1 MGHFGRR
8 EAIKTKIMFNFLK
21 EHHDGHTDRELL
33 LNILE
38 NQHLIISQNF
48 KLMSA
53 ATDLQTLVDQLTAS
67 QTAMKAS
74 LDSIKSGV
82 ATIVAGVP
90 DGGMTADEVAALKT
104 SLTAALATEQ
114 ANASEASDDAA
125 AVSAAQPVAPAPAPA
140 TDGST
145 PAPDPSAAPA
155 S

>member
-53 ATDLQTLVDQLTAS
+53 ATDLQALVDQLVAS
-67 QTAMKAS
+67 QTASKTS
-74 LDSIKSGV
+74 LDAIKTGV
-82 ATIVAGVP
+82 ATIVASIP
-90 DGGMTADEVAALKT
+90 AGGMTADEVTALKA
-104 SLTAALATEQ
+104 SLTAAVATEQ
-114 ANASEASDDAA
+114 ANASEASADAA
-125 AVSAAQPVAPAPAPA
+125 AVEAAQP
-140 TDGST
+140 
-145 PAPDPSAAPA
+145 AAPA
-155 S
+155 APAA